1 MKRKKAMQNKAAV
14 KYIDKTGQLEEGIS
28 RFPSVYIEGNAAVGK
43 SVAVRMFLEK
53 HSEMPHC
60 LFDFLVEL
68 RMPEELLKKLSVLK
82 ARMEQ
87 EKLWLVLENMPEIL
101 DAEVVA
107 CLKEMLHTM
116 KSENRLFFVSR
127 SKPQI
132 EFLQL
137 LWANEMCLLPMRK
150 LLFSQEEIRSFFRRR
165 NISLNAKQ
173 VYEKTGGWP
182 GCVAVLAQLSEINKE
197 KSVEE
202 LLKSYEIRQYIQCE
216 IIEQLTREERRLLS
230 YIAGCPWVNEKFL
243 EDVWK
248 IEETRE
254 RLEEL
259 ERKGLLAYERGKNRW
274 KLTALFENHIAERL
288 PVTGEEHAWY
298 EHHKYIVEMFSCL
311 EKSGEEKLYQ
321 EYLQKYYRAI
331 YSQGLISK
339 KLLNRK
345 GNTPQDCYLRG
356 IYYYT
361 TQQFKKLQK
370 EIEIVR
376 NIENKDFAAKE
387 VLLNLSYI
395 DPQVSLEQWLELLE
409 TLLEDGRKFQM
420 YQMFGNSVTY
430 LCGIRDLSGLFAC
443 SVKEEKRKARL
454 WKKAFGENEWKG
466 YQLARMDYY
475 LETERKDFIPEEDWD
490 LMRNKEISE
499 DLWQVRLSKL
509 YLLCKMQRMQYDE
522 RYNERIEVLEHSLM
536 EESDPICAD
545 LTECI
550 SNFYAPWYGAK
561 EKMSRWLRYA
571 STDSTVA
578 ITEENYVMLYCQ
590 AKGYM
595 ILNQFDRAEKI
606 LKKLMPYLKTYR
618 RSRFLTE
625 ALFQYAI
632 INQAKGFKGQALKNV
647 IESFLHYGNSRYV
660 FFYSGYGKKGQEV
673 LEEYIEWQ
681 KAGAP
686 ERWSH
691 KKKYNYGNVLRMT
704 QEDYLDAVLR
714 NAKRVSRNEKIFSEE
729 YIEERLTMTET
740 LVLQDIG
747 RGLSNQEICVELG
760 VKMSTV
766 KGHIYNLYKK
776 LGVKSRGQA
785 IVKGKE
791 LGVLE

>member
-1 MKRKKAMQNKAAV
+1 MSNRAQFKMV
-14 KYIDKTGQLEEGIS
+14 DKTKRLEEGIG

-43 SVAVRMFLEK
+43 SVVMRMFLEK
-53 HSEMPHC
+53 HAEVPHC
-60 LFDFLVEL
+60 VLDLSAEL
-68 RMPEELLKKLSVLK
+68 KNREAFLKKLK
-82 ARMEQ
+82 KFAEQ
-87 EKLWLVLENMPEIL
+87 MAQESLWLVLENMPEIL
-101 DAEVVA
+101 PEEEITSIREIL
-107 CLKEMLHTM
+107 CTM
-116 KSENRLFFVSR
+116 KRENRLFFISR
-127 SKPQI
+127 TKPQL
-132 EFLQL
+132 ELLKL
-137 LWANEMCLLPMRK
+137 LWSDEMGLISIK
-150 LLFSQEEIRSFFRRR
+150 YFLFSQEEIRSYFRQR
-165 NISLNAKQ
+165 NVYINAKE

-182 GCVAVLAQLSEINKE
+182 GCVAVLAQLSEADKT

-202 LLKSYEIRQYIQCE
+202 LLETYEIKHYVKSE
-216 IIEQLTREERRLLS
+216 IIDVLMQEEYSLLS
-230 YIAGCPWVNEKFL
+230 HIAGCPWADEHLL
-243 EDVWK
+243 EEVWK
-248 IEETRE
+248 IENARE
-254 RLEEL
+254 KLEDL
-259 ERKGLLAYERGKNRW
+259 ERKGLLVHEQGKKRW
-274 KLTALFENHIAERL
+274 KTAPLFKKYIEERI
-288 PVTGEEHAWY
+288 PVTGKEHVWY
-298 EHHKYIVEMFSCL
+298 EQKQHIVDMFLCL
-311 EKSGEEKLYQ
+311 EKAGEEELYQ
-321 EYLQKYYRAI
+321 EYLTKYFRAI

-339 KLLNRK
+339 KLLNRTGK
-345 GNTPQDCYLRG
+345 TPKDCYLRG

-361 TQQFKKLQK
+361 SQQFKKMRK
-370 EIEIVR
+370 EIETVR
-376 NIENKDFAAKE
+376 SIENKSFEAKE
-387 VLLNLSYI
+387 ILLNLSYI

-509 YLLCKMQRMQYDE
+509 YLLCKMQRMEFDE
-522 RYNERIEVLEHSLM
+522 RYNERIEMLVQSLL
-536 EESDPICAD
+536 EESEPICAE

-550 SNFYAPWYGAK
+550 SNFYAPWYGTKA
-561 EKMSRWLRYA
+561 KMSQWLRYIA
-571 STDSTVA
+571 TDSTVA

-595 ILNQFDRAEKI
+595 MLNQYDRAEKI
-606 LKKLMPYLKTYR
+606 LKKLLPYLQAYR
-618 RSRFLTE
+618 RIRFLTE

-632 INQAKGFKGQALKNV
+632 ISQEKGLKGQALKCV
-647 IESFLHYGNSRYV
+647 IESFLHCENSRYV
-660 FFYSGYGKKGQEV
+660 IFYSGYGKKGLEV
-673 LEEYIEWQ
+673 LREYIEWQ

-704 QEDYLDAVLR
+704 QEDYLDTVLR
-714 NAKRVSRNEKIFSEE
+714 NAKRVSKIEKNFSEE
-729 YIEERLTMTET
+729 SIEEHLTMTET
-740 LVLQDIG
+740 LILQDIG
-747 RGLSNQEICVELG
+747 RGLSNQEICDELG
-760 VKMSTV
+760 VKMPTV